1 MDALLTEDDRA
12 FRDRI
17 TAQLTEVIPSHLR
30 DKIRRDIELD
40 REDFVSSQ
48 QALNAIGLAVPHW
61 PEKWGGAG
69 WTAMQRFI
77 YLDQMQRLAIPSPL
91 AFNADMIGPV
101 LAEFG
106 NEEQKARYLPAT
118 ANLDIWWCQ
127 GFSEPNAG
135 SDLASLTCRAEREDD
150 HYVVNG
156 QKTWISYAHHAD
168 MMFALLRTD
177 PNAPKKQMGISMI
190 LIDMKSP
197 GITVRPIETMDGR
210 AEVNEVFF
218 DNVRVPVENLIGE
231 EGKGWTYAKFLLQ
244 SERHNIAGLGWV
256 RMRLERIQELARASG
271 HWVRQDFR
279 SAFARIEIDLA
290 SVEMLQLLALRG
302 TSAGSFGHADVA
314 ASVLKIRGTQLQQ
327 ATTRL
332 LLDVLGPDG
341 DAAAGYFTGRKISIY
356 GGSNEI
362 QHEILAKAA
371 LRL

>member
-1 MDALLTEDDRA
+1 MDALLTDEDRA
-12 FRDRI
+12 FRDHI
-17 TAQLTEVIPSHLR
+17 TTQLTKAIPEHVR
-30 DKIRRDIELD
+30 DKVRRDLELE
-40 REDFVSSQ
+40 REDIVQSQ

-61 PEKWGGAG
+61 PQQWGGAG
-69 WTAMQRFI
+69 WTAMQRVI
-77 YLDQMQRLAIPSPL
+77 YLDQMQRLSVPTPL

-106 NEEQKARYLPAT
+106 SEAQKQTYLPAT

-135 SDLASLTCRAEREDD
+135 SDLASLKCRAVREGE
-150 HYVVNG
+150 HYVING
-156 QKTWISYAHHAD
+156 QKTWTSYAQHAD

-177 PNAPKKQMGISMI
+177 PDAPKKQMGISMI

-197 GITVRPIETMDGR
+197 GITVRPIKTMDGR
-210 AEVNEVFF
+210 DEVNEVFF
-218 DNVRVPVENLIGE
+218 DDVKVPVANLVGE
-231 EGKGWTYAKFLLQ
+231 EGKGWTYAKFLLE

-256 RMRLERIQELARASG
+256 RMRLDRIEALARESG
-271 HWVRQDFR
+271 HWARQDFR
-279 SAFARIEIDLA
+279 SRFAQTEIDLA
-290 SVEMLQLLALRG
+290 GIEMLQLLALRG
-302 TSAGSFGHADVA
+302 EQAGSFGNANTA
-314 ASVLKIRGTQLQQ
+314 ASVLKIRGSQLQQ

-332 LLDVLGPDG
+332 LLDVLGPDA
-341 DAAAGYFTGRKISIY
+341 DAAAGYFTTRKISIY